1 MTASCHSERGGGA
14 QCSQWRA
21 GMPKATNRQSPSSP
35 WYGSV
40 HDKDRVI
47 EEPCAVKVA
56 CTECAVRRFVAS
68 LMQSGGTWRSAF
80 LGHLVYLDAKA
91 RGDKSMPGKWWSSGG

>member
-1 MTASCHSERGGGA
+1 MTASCHSENWGGA
-14 QCSQWRA
+14 QLDERRA

-40 HDKDRVI
+40 RDKDRVT

-56 CTECAVRRFVAS
+56 CTDLEPSGAGDRFA
-68 LMQSGGTWRSAF
+68 
-80 LGHLVYLDAKA
+80 
-91 RGDKSMPGKWWSSGG
+91 